1 MQHQSTRGKP
11 TLGRNAPPSGQGR
24 HLYAVRP
31 GMSPDQRRALQQL
44 LFDDSEPVRPLSE
57 GLARYA
63 AEYLAL
69 GTLSP
74 RTVDWRSLAC
84 SRLTDWQERPIDANF
99 RDAALELYRRHGQAA
114 GSHAV
119 NTLGR
124 VLNLARGWG
133 WRHTEHDLRGLSR
146 VRSRQREQVITAD
159 DRAALLHALD
169 RVAEQSPRRATAC
182 DVARVI
188 LVTGMRVGE
197 ATAIEW
203 GHVAMADRY
212 VLLPKTKGKRPRMVP
227 LCTTALEVLARRPRG
242 RYVFP
247 RFDGAKPIDDAS
259 VVQALDLACSEAA
272 IARVTPHVLRHTWA
286 TEAMRAG
293 VVDTVA
299 AKALGHSSVIE
310 LRRYQHARIDD
321 VREAMDLVEQRLVGK
336 RAVS

>member
-1 MQHQSTRGKP
+1 MT
-11 TLGRNAPPSGQGR
+11 
-24 HLYAVRP
+24 
-31 GMSPDQRRALQQL
+31 PDQRRALQQL
-44 LFDDSEPVRPLSE
+44 LFDDSAPIRPLRE
-57 GLARYA
+57 GVARYRD
-63 AEYLAL
+63 EYLEL
-69 GTLSP
+69 GTLAP
-74 RTVDWRSLAC
+74 RTVDWRELAC
-84 SRLTDWQERPIDANF
+84 SRLSDWQERPIDGSY

-133 WRHTEHDLRGLSR
+133 WRHTEHDLRGLCR

-159 DRAALLHALD
+159 DRTALLHALD

-182 DVARVI
+182 DVARVL

-197 ATAIEW
+197 ATRIEW
-203 GHVAMADRY
+203 GHVSLADRY
-212 VLLPKTKGKRPRMVP
+212 LVLPKTKGRRPRMVP
-227 LCTTALEVLARRPRG
+227 LCASALDVLARRPRG

-247 RFDGAKPIDDAS
+247 RFDGTRPIDDAS
-259 VVQALDLACSEAA
+259 VVQALDLACAEAA

-321 VREAMDLVEQRLVGK
+321 VREAMDVVERRIVGT
-336 RAVS
+336 RGAS